1 MTTIRTA
8 QSSDVMSSVQTLF
21 REYSASLD
29 VEFCRKEV
37 DGELAGLG
45 TDKAPLRIYL
55 AEDGDTLAG
64 CIALK
69 QLESG
74 AGELARL
81 FVRPEFRKKGVGRM
95 LVDHAEREA
104 ASLGMPMIVLHTFEG
119 WQAALALYRAL
130 GYDEIPPYQEIDFE
144 GIVWLGKALA
154 TVERTADHG

>member
-8 QSSDVMSSVQTLF
+8 QSSDITSSVQTLF

-45 TDKAPLRIYL
+45 TDQAPLRIYL
-55 AEDGDTLAG
+55 AHEGDALAG

-69 QLESG
+69 QMESG

-81 FVRPEFRKKGVGRM
+81 FVRPEYRRQGVARD
-95 LVDHAEREA
+95 LVDHAEGEA
-104 ASLGMPMIVLHTFEG
+104 QRLGMPNMVLHTFGG
-119 WQAALALYRAL
+119 WQAAIALYRAL
-130 GYDEIPPYQEIDFE
+130 GYAEVPPYHEIDFE
-144 GIVWLGKALA
+144 GIVWLGKPLA
-154 TVERTADHG
+154 PEKRAASA

>member
-8 QSSDVMSSVQTLF
+8 QSSDIASSVQTLF

-37 DGELAGLG
+37 DGELEGLG

-55 AEDGDTLAG
+55 AHEGDALAG

-69 QLESG
+69 RLESG

-81 FVRPEFRKKGVGRM
+81 FVRPEFRKHGVGRK
-95 LVDHAEREA
+95 LVDHAEQEA
-104 ASLGMPMIVLHTFEG
+104 RVMGMPMLVLHTFGG

-130 GYDEIPPYQEIDFE
+130 DYTEIPPYQEIDFD
-144 GIVWLGKALA
+144 GIVWLGKPLA
-154 TVERTADHG
+154 PAERAARA